1 MYSVA
6 ASLHHR
12 LENLNVC
19 VGEEGA
25 NNHSSVS
32 AWYDSWEISSGFF
45 SWAPTL
51 NYSFWRSH
59 KSEFAGL
66 S

>member
-25 NNHSSVS
+25 NNHSSLHDMTVER
-32 AWYDSWEISSGFF
+32 YPVGVF
-45 SWAPTL
+45 S
-51 NYSFWRSH
+51 
-59 KSEFAGL
+59 
-66 S
+66 